1 MRSRESDV
9 PHGIFK
15 GLGRGVASRGA
26 RHADARIRLPE
37 PGSRERSGRDFQD
50 GQSRELPAWLCA
62 PSGHLCTWDWELE
75 GNQGFK
81 VILHS

>member
-9 PHGIFK
+9 PKAVFE

-26 RHADARIRLPE
+26 RLGDARICLPE

-50 GQSRELPAWLCA
+50 GLAWKLPAWLCA
-62 PSGHLCTWDWELE
+62 RSCHPCTWDWELE
-75 GNQGFK
+75 ENQGFK